1 MQYALRRPRGPL
13 SQFVQV
19 LWFYEGLGPTHAK
32 ERLLPDG
39 SMELVINLR
48 EDEVRI
54 WDRRDLTRYER
65 LEGAAI
71 VGPQSE
77 FFVIDTAQ
85 QRRVMGVHF
94 RAGGA
99 FPFLALP
106 ADELHGLHVSLSDLW
121 GGFARELR
129 ERLLAVD
136 EIEARFDL
144 MESSL
149 LRQVQR
155 PLAYHPAVCFAVREF
170 HRNPRP
176 VAEVCE
182 ATGLSARRFIEVF
195 RQQIGMTP
203 KQYSRVRRFQGII
216 QGLPEGRAVDWCDVA
231 IGAGYCDQS
240 HLIHDFRALSGISPG
255 TWAELRTEHR
265 NHVPILAA

>member
-1 MQYALRRPRGPL
+1 MRYALRQPQGSL
-13 SQFVQV
+13 ANFVQV
-19 LWFYEGLGPTHAK
+19 LWFYEGYSTTHAK

-39 SMELVINLR
+39 AMELVINLK

-54 WDRRDLTRYER
+54 WDRRDFTRYAR
-65 LEGAAI
+65 LEGAAL

-85 QRRVMGVHF
+85 QRSVLGAHF

-99 FPFLALP
+99 FPFLKLP
-106 ADELHGLHVSLSDLW
+106 TDELHGLHVSLSDLW

-129 ERLLAVD
+129 ERLLG
-136 EIEARFDL
+136 IECIQARFDL
-144 MESSL
+144 MEAAL

-155 PLAYHPAVCFAVREF
+155 PMEYHPAVGFAIRAF
-170 HRNPRP
+170 HQRPRP
-176 VAEVCE
+176 VGEVCE

-216 QGLPEGRAVDWCDVA
+216 QGLPEGGAVDWCDVA
-231 IGAGYCDQS
+231 LGAGYCDQS
-240 HLIHDFRALSGISPG
+240 HLIHDFREFSGISPA
-255 TWAELRTEHR
+255 TWAELRTQHR
-265 NHVPILAA
+265 NHVPMPDV